1 MDHSWYKRYHAL
13 RWKSVTYFAERAGR
27 PECLLLKAT
36 DVQQPLDVIGSAIR
50 GSSKNRLRHYA
61 DAHEESSKNSEAM
74 NDEQVMTNADAPT
87 FAQFTN

>member
-1 MDHSWYKRYHAL
+1 M
-13 RWKSVTYFAERAGR
+13 TYFAERAGR

-36 DVQQPLDVIGSAIR
+36 DV
-50 GSSKNRLRHYA
+50 RHYA